1 MYSRLQN
8 YPGKSSKH
16 TTKAQSSQR
25 IKALEFIK
33 HSPNG
38 CSIFISNPMI
48 FLCGVL
54 IFSRPVSAN
63 VRWSEVEGL
72 LLDLGARIEEREG
85 SRVLIR
91 LFGERRVFH
100 RPHPSPITDKGAVA
114 SLRDWLNDNGV
125 KP

>member
-1 MYSRLQN
+1 MKR
-8 YPGKSSKH
+8 KH
-16 TTKAQSSQR
+16 LKT
-25 IKALEFIK
+25 LE
-33 HSPNG
+33 
-38 CSIFISNPMI
+38 
-48 FLCGVL
+48 L

-63 VRWSEVEGL
+63 VRWSEVEAL
-72 LLDLGARIEEREG
+72 LLELGARIEEREG

-100 RPHPSPITDKGAVA
+100 RPHPSPMTYKGAVA

>member
-1 MYSRLQN
+1 MIDSYHKIFN
-8 YPGKSSKH
+8 YDTKIRYYLIMKRKH
-16 TTKAQSSQR
+16 LKT
-25 IKALEFIK
+25 LE
-33 HSPNG
+33 
-38 CSIFISNPMI
+38 
-48 FLCGVL
+48 L

-63 VRWSEVEGL
+63 VRWSEVEAL

-91 LFGERRVFH
+91 LFDERRVFH
-100 RPHPSPITDKGAVA
+100 RPHPSPMTDKGAVA

>member
-1 MYSRLQN
+1 MKRKYL
-8 YPGKSSKH
+8 K
-16 TTKAQSSQR
+16 T
-25 IKALEFIK
+25 LE
-33 HSPNG
+33 
-38 CSIFISNPMI
+38 
-48 FLCGVL
+48 L

-63 VRWSEVEGL
+63 VRWSEVETL
-72 LLDLGARIEEREG
+72 LLELGALIEEREG

-100 RPHPSPITDKGAVA
+100 RPHPSPMTDKGAVA